1 MHHLVSL
8 SLIPRDIFSVTLLL
22 WSESSKH
29 MRIFVNFRLGLSLA
43 TALLVVGPLA
53 IAANAEAPTP
63 VFVELFTSEGCSDC
77 PPADAFL
84 RQMDG
89 QPIVGVELIV
99 LEEHVDYW
107 DDQGWKD
114 PFSSHEWTVR
124 QSDYAQRL
132 HVKAPYTPQMIVDGT
147 DQFVGNDR
155 AKAGPAVQSAI
166 ASGMVSTQ
174 IVGMKTGG
182 KKLEAHIETG
192 PVPANADIFVAFALD
207 HAETQVQRGENGGK
221 KLEHVAILR
230 SLHKVGKAKKG
241 ETFANDINLS
251 TDLSGQPGRMIV
263 FVQESGQGRVLGAAM
278 ESIPAQ
284 P

>member
-1 MHHLVSL
+1 
-8 SLIPRDIFSVTLLL
+8 
-22 WSESSKH
+22 
-29 MRIFVNFRLGLSLA
+29 MRIFVNAQLALSL
-43 TALLVVGPLA
+43 TVGLLVLGPLGV
-53 IAANAEAPTP
+53 AADSASPTP

-89 QPIVGVELIV
+89 QPIAGVELIV

-114 PFSSHEWTVR
+114 PFSSHEWTER
-124 QSDYAQRL
+124 QSQYADRL
-132 HVKAPYTPQMIVDGT
+132 HVKAPYTPQMIVDGV

-174 IVGMKTGG
+174 IVGMKTSG
-182 KKLEAHIETG
+182 KKVEAHIEAG
-192 PVPANADIFVAFALD
+192 PVPANADVFVAFALD

-230 SLHKVGKAKKG
+230 SLHKVGKVKKG
-241 ETFANDINLS
+241 ETFANDISLAS
-251 TDLSGQPGRMIV
+251 DLSGQPGRIIV
-263 FVQESGQGRVLGAAM
+263 FVQEPGQGRILGAAM
-278 ESIPAQ
+278 EPISAQ

>member
-1 MHHLVSL
+1 
-8 SLIPRDIFSVTLLL
+8 
-22 WSESSKH
+22 
-29 MRIFVNFRLGLSLA
+29 MRIFVNFQVWLSFA
-43 TALLVVGPLA
+43 AVLLILGPLA
-53 IAANAEAPTP
+53 IAADAETPTP
-63 VFVELFTSEGCSDC
+63 VCVELFTSEGCSDC

-89 QPIVGVELIV
+89 QPIAGVELIV

-114 PFSSHEWTVR
+114 PFSSHEWTER
-124 QSDYAQRL
+124 QSEYAQRM

-147 DQFVGNDR
+147 DQFVGNDTH
-155 AKAGPAVQSAI
+155 KAGAAVQSAM
-166 ASGMVSTQ
+166 AEGTLTTQ
-174 IVGMKTGG
+174 ISGIKADRG
-182 KKLEAHIETG
+182 KVAAHIETG
-192 PVPANADIFVAFALD
+192 AAPANAEVFVAFALD

-230 SLHKVGKAKKG
+230 SLRKVGKVKKG
-241 ETFANDINLS
+241 ESFADDVNLS

-263 FVQESGQGRVLGAAM
+263 FVQESNLGRVLGAAM
-278 ESIPAQ
+278 ESVPSQ